1 MILLMVA
8 NINYELLEYRIRR
21 GKEYNQ
27 MFKKAAE
34 MELAEL
40 AAYEELLKIPLAIL
54 EWSSYYY
61 FHDFIP

>member
-1 MILLMVA
+1 M
-8 NINYELLEYRIRR
+8 RR

-34 MELAEL
+34 MELVEL

-54 EWSSYYY
+54 E
-61 FHDFIP
+61 